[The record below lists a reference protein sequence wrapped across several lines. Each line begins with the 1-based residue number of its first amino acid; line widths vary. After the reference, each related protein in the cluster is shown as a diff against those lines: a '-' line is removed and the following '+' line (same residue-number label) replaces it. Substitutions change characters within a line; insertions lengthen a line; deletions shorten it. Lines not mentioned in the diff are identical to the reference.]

1 MPSTAARLVLV
12 LCLTA
17 ALLLACWPWL
27 FAPESSPVDASTA
40 PARNATS
47 ATSPIDRAANPATTA
62 DAAAATTAEREGAPT
77 ASANEVGSLLVHVV
91 WGDDKQPA
99 EGIEVK
105 VWRSGVDPLFDE
117 PQARSDAT
125 GSVLFAELAP
135 GNVYLSVERAGHGDH
150 VKVGI
155 VAGQRSEVTLEVKMG
170 MNAKGRVVDG
180 SGARVAGADIV
191 VSGWAGGKTLTL
203 GQSAADGTFELRA
216 VATHCH
222 IGARKQGF
230 VPSSMRQFTA
240 ADGATVDFTIVLTGT
255 GASLEGVV
263 LDPHDRPIA
272 DAIVRAG
279 ERDQKNHKLPDGA
292 NAMAPQCEQV
302 RTDEAGRFRF
312 TSVVPGLVPVSAC
325 ARGLAPWHQD
335 VEVRAGSRE
344 SQTIRLQ
351 PGVTLF
357 GKVSDAA
364 GKPLAKVEIHGGDW
378 DNLGHRSASSAEDG
392 TYRLEGLAVGTL
404 QMQASHDKHGS
415 ISESFVFV
423 AGEQRR
429 WDPILSAGL
438 QIRGK
443 VVDSDDKPVKGVMVE
458 AMLERSTRDDHWT
471 GFENTDAEGRF
482 ALNNCKEGKT
492 VRVTFRRKS
501 TFPELVM
508 TGVMPSA
515 AELVVRLPQEAWVY
529 IKGTVLGPDGEV
541 LPNVHVSPSMK
552 VGYSGS
558 PAETADS
565 KTGEFKYGPYPPG
578 TYSVRFAADG
588 YPEIR
593 LADRTLGPDEV
604 WDVGTVKFQRGGTL
618 AVQLVAAT
626 ELPARWSLTIYDEAG
641 GQVDRLDTSNGAGR
655 SGPLVPGHYVLQVGG
670 EKLTCSSHPFELRAG
685 HETRLD
691 IPIRNGI
698 ATTIGF
704 SFPEGAEPLRNVT
717 LVLRDPQSAVVWRGS
732 ALGRGGR
739 VGVSLVLAP
748 GDYTIEAACEDMRA
762 SGTIAVAPGRAAMT
776 LELRKP

>member
-1 MPSTAARLVLV
+1 MPSTAARPVLV

-27 FAPESSPVDASTA
+27 FAPESSPVDASPA
-40 PARNATS
+40 PARHPTT
-47 ATSPIDRAANPATTA
+47 ATSPIDRAATPATSA
-62 DAAAATTAEREGAPT
+62 DAAAATTAEREVAPT
-77 ASANEVGSLLVHVV
+77 ASATEVGSLLVHVV

-150 VKVGI
+150 VQVTI

-180 SGARVAGADIV
+180 SGAGVAGADIV

-203 GQSAADGTFELRA
+203 GQSGADGTFEVRA

-222 IGARKQGF
+222 IGARKEGF

-272 DAIVRAG
+272 DAIVMAG

-312 TSVVPGLVPVSAC
+312 TSVAPGLVPVSAC

-344 SQTIRLQ
+344 SLTIRLQ

-357 GKVSDAA
+357 GRVRDAA
-364 GKPLAKVEIHGGDW
+364 GKALAKVEIHGGDW
-378 DNLGHRSASSAEDG
+378 DKLGHRSASSAEDG

-404 QMQASHDKHGS
+404 QLQASHDEHGTT
-415 ISESFVFV
+415 SESFVFV

-438 QIRGK
+438 QIRGR
-443 VVDSDDKPVKGVMVE
+443 VVDDDDKPVKGVMVE
-458 AMLERSTRDDHWT
+458 AMLERRTRDDHWS

-482 ALNNCKEGKT
+482 VLNNCKEGKSI
-492 VRVTFRRKS
+492 RVTFRRKS

-508 TGVMPSA
+508 TGVLPSS
-515 AELVVRLPQEAWVY
+515 EDLVVRLPKEAWVY
-529 IKGTVLGPDGEV
+529 IRGTVLGPDGEV

-558 PAETADS
+558 PAETVDD
-565 KTGEFKYGPYPPG
+565 KTGAFNYGPYPPG
-578 TYSVRFAADG
+578 TYSIRFSADG
-588 YPEIR
+588 YPPIR
-593 LADRTLGPDEV
+593 LEDRVLGPDEV
-604 WDVGTVKFQRGGTL
+604 WDVGTVKFERGGTL

-626 ELPARWSLTIYDEAG
+626 ELPAKWALTIYDEKGARV
-641 GQVDRLDTSNGAGR
+641 GQLDTNNGAGR
-655 SGPLVPGHYVLQVGG
+655 SSPLVPGNYVLQVGG
-670 EKLTCSSHPFELRAG
+670 DKLACSSHPFEIRAG
-685 HETRLD
+685 QETRLD
-691 IPIRNGI
+691 IPVRTGI
-698 ATTIGF
+698 ATTIDF
-704 SFPEGAEPLRNVT
+704 SFPQGAEPLHSVT
-717 LVLRDPQSAVVWRGS
+717 LELRDPQNVVVWRGR
-732 ALGRGGR
+732 AWGRDDK
-739 VGVSLVLAP
+739 VGVSLTLAP
-748 GDYTIEAACEDMRA
+748 GDYTIEATCEDLRA
-762 SGTIAVAPGRAAMT
+762 SGTLAVAPGRAMMT